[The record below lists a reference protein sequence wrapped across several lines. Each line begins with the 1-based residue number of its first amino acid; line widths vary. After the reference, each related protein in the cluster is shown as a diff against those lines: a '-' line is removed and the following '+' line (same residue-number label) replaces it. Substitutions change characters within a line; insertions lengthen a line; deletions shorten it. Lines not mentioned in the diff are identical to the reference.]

1 MISHKC
7 IIRYALSEKKPQYG
21 VEELRVFV
29 ISIGRWEK
37 SPMPINYEMIISPNI
52 DGPAQQQHKLDFES
66 FIISQREYRHVE
78 FAFAMIIKKIANQ
91 LSSKLIVFSKK
102 IIMKLSLE
110 KTSQNPIYQLSIF
123 WIYF

>member
-52 DGPAQQQHKLDFES
+52 GGPAQQQHKLDSES

-102 IIMKLSLE
+102 L
-110 KTSQNPIYQLSIF
+110 
-123 WIYF
+123 